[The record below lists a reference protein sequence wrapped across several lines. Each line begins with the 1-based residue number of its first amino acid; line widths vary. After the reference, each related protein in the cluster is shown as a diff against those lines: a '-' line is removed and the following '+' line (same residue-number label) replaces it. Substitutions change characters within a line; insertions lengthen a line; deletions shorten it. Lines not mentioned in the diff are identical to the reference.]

1 MSAQTLWAINIGFVM
16 LVGLASVAASILI
29 IVKNQRINN
38 RAEEMNLL
46 GGCIIA
52 SSVSMMVNAV
62 QLYVYTSHSKDNV
75 HGLFFLTLTLQIT
88 VSCFLIAFWVF
99 TAKFWVLGHMLQ
111 HARANREYSR
121 HYKALLHGG
130 NILILVCFVCQVA
143 TFKEY

>member
-1 MSAQTLWAINIGFVM
+1 M

-62 QLYVYTSHSKDNV
+62 QLYVYTP
-75 HGLFFLTLTLQIT
+75 
-88 VSCFLIAFWVF
+88 
-99 TAKFWVLGHMLQ
+99 
-111 HARANREYSR
+111 
-121 HYKALLHGG
+121 
-130 NILILVCFVCQVA
+130 
-143 TFKEY
+143 